1 MKVHKMKDKTAD
13 IIRMLSSR
21 SVVERK
27 LAIKELKRHIN
38 GPHGHMLRLSLQ
50 YMAEHD
56 PSYTVRNI
64 ARQAFYTTGVSLP
77 QNGGWERVFVFES

>member
-1 MKVHKMKDKTAD
+1 MVDDIAE

-27 LAIKELKRHIN
+27 RAIRELKKHMH
-38 GPHGHMLRLSLQ
+38 GPHSHMLRLSLQ

-56 PSYTVRNI
+56 PCYTVRNI
-64 ARQAFYTTGVSLP
+64 AKQAFYITGVSMP